1 MENNKGLEI
10 TALSA
15 SFFSFLYIV
24 ISVIYRLNIAGE
36 IQCFGLVFSVR
47 RNDNNNTTNTT
58 SNNNISVGNNHTN
71 NNNDIIQE
79 VEIDIQTIPN
89 DDNI

>member
-1 MENNKGLEI
+1 MEDNKGLEI

-47 RNDNNNTTNTT
+47 RSENNNTTNTT
-58 SNNNISVGNNHTN
+58 SNNNISVGNSN
-71 NNNDIIQE
+71 NNNDITQE
-79 VEIDIQTIPN
+79 VEIEIVQN
-89 DDNI
+89 DENI